1 MDNDSFLT
9 IGEET
14 DIPFDEVVI
23 GHRAGSTQLQLSFL
37 NEAATPFALHFGT
50 PAEAGKAAVRIASAK
65 ANGEDLSIGD
75 LEGIVRDG
83 EQSLAA

>member
-1 MDNDSFLT
+1 MDTFLT

-14 DIPFDEVVI
+14 DIPFDEVIV
-23 GHRAGSTQLQLSFL
+23 GHRGGSAQLQLSFL
-37 NEAATPFALHFGT
+37 NEAAAPFTLQFGT
-50 PAEAGKAAVRIASAK
+50 PAEAGTAAVRIASAK

-75 LEGIVRDG
+75 LEGIVGDG